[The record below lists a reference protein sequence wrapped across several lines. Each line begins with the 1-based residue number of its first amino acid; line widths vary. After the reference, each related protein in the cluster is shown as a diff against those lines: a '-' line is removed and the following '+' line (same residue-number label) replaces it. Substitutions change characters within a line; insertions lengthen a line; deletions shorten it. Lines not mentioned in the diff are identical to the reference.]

1 LKRVLYIIY
10 YWPPCG
16 GISVLRNLKFVKY
29 FREFGWEPVVFAPE
43 DANYPVIDPTTAKDI
58 PAGTEVIK
66 TKALEPFAIFN
77 LLQGKKMDSR
87 VKDVFLVREAKPGIM
102 HKLGVWIRGNF
113 FIPDARMLWIN
124 PSVKYLRK
132 YLKAHHIDAII
143 SYGPPHSTHRIA
155 YQIHKETNIPWI
167 ADFQDPWTQ
176 IDYFEKFMLTDFAR
190 KKHQTQEMEV
200 LKSAEK
206 VVMVSQS
213 WRKDLAE
220 LGGRPVEYIPFGYD
234 EDDFKNAVP
243 TDNGNKFVISH
254 YGTLGND
261 RNPEQLWTVLAELMA
276 EIPDFGSHLLID
288 LAGVVD
294 YSVFHSIEQAGLKQF
309 LHYTAFLTKDKVIE
323 GMLGSDV
330 LLLLLNKGFGDY
342 NVKGR
347 IPAKLFEYLGSKKQI
362 LIIGEEDSDV
372 ARIINETKAG
382 LTLNYDNNSVLKS
395 SIVNFYNAWKE
406 GKQLFTPEHIE
417 SYSFKNLTG
426 QMAALLDEISR

>member
-1 LKRVLYIIY
+1 
-10 YWPPCG
+10 
-16 GISVLRNLKFVKY
+16 LRNLKFVKY

-58 PAGTEVIK
+58 PPGTEVIK
-66 TKALEPFAIFN
+66 TRAVEPFAIFN
-77 LLQGKKMDSR
+77 LLQGRKMDSR
-87 VKDVFLVREAKPGIM
+87 VKDVFLVRETRPGIM
-102 HKLGVWIRGNF
+102 HKLGVWIRGNL

-132 YLKAHHIDAII
+132 YLKTHHIDAII

-155 YQIHKETNIPWI
+155 YQLHKETNIPWI

-190 KKHQTQEMEV
+190 KKHQLQEMEV

-206 VVMVSQS
+206 VVMVSKS
-213 WRKDLAE
+213 WRNDMAE
-220 LGGRPVEYIPFGYD
+220 LGERPVEYIPFGFD
-234 EDDFKNAVP
+234 EDDFKNAMP
-243 TDNGNKFVISH
+243 KDNGNKFVLSH
-254 YGTLGND
+254 YGTLGTD
-261 RNPEQLWTVLAELMA
+261 RNPEQLWNVLAELIS

-294 YSVFHSIEQAGLKQF
+294 YSVFHAIDVAGIKDF
-309 LHYTAFLTKDKVIE
+309 LHYTSFLNKDKVIE

-347 IPAKLFEYLGSKKQI
+347 IPAKLFEYLGSKRQI
-362 LIIGEEDSDV
+362 LVLGKEDSDV
-372 ARIINETKAG
+372 ASIITETKSG
-382 LTLNYDNNSVLKS
+382 LTIDYDNTSALKLNL
-395 SIVNFYNAWKE
+395 IQFYQAWKD
-406 GKQLFTPEHIE
+406 GRQLYNPEHIE
-417 SYSFKNLTG
+417 AYSFKNLTG
-426 QMAALLDEISR
+426 QMAALLDEITG